1 MELKPYEIS
10 VWDDVLT
17 YVVKNGDT
25 TSLVT
30 SLDGIEGEVINQ
42 FYDEQKLCIIG
53 SNTMTSPARALNPT
67 LTRNVNGQV
76 TLDFQMYRRYYDNEK
91 EEKVDNSFINLLVN
105 ERKIKV
111 KYDEKWYDLIIKN
124 VDEESDSYLQK
135 YTATSLQINEL
146 SKTGFNLVLDT
157 ELENN
162 TGTVIELAKK
172 AVAETDWTIDEENS
186 DSLVQT
192 IEEPLYAIT
201 LNYDSGFYSLP
212 NIFVTGTYDNV
223 GQLPMLGVS
232 KITVNSKT
240 SLCTLVITST
250 TTFDVYSDNDY
261 GAYGR
266 DTWVANIQ
274 ELI

>member
-91 EEKVDNSFINLLVN
+91 EEKVDN
-105 ERKIKV
+105 
-111 KYDEKWYDLIIKN
+111 
-124 VDEESDSYLQK
+124 
-135 YTATSLQINEL
+135 
-146 SKTGFNLVLDT
+146 
-157 ELENN
+157 
-162 TGTVIELAKK
+162 
-172 AVAETDWTIDEENS
+172 
-186 DSLVQT
+186 
-192 IEEPLYAIT
+192 
-201 LNYDSGFYSLP
+201 
-212 NIFVTGTYDNV
+212 
-223 GQLPMLGVS
+223 
-232 KITVNSKT
+232 
-240 SLCTLVITST
+240 
-250 TTFDVYSDNDY
+250 
-261 GAYGR
+261 
-266 DTWVANIQ
+266 
-274 ELI
+274 